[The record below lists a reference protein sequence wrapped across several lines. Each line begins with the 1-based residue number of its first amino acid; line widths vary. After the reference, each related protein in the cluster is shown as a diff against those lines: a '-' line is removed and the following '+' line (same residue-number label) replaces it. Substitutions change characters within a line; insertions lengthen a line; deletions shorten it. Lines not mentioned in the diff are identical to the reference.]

1 MQEPGTLWYSDDYL
15 MFCDESSTWCSYIFH
30 ETNPQS
36 LRNPDAIPVVATT
49 NRSVNASSQCVS
61 YPVRRGSNGTED
73 TILVD
78 RQGRTLEI
86 PLPVR
91 GGLDQSTFITNTSFS
106 SQCGRG
112 CGIVSVFEASSSSA
126 WYYNCTTTM
135 SPVSN
140 AAVPGH
146 ELGPDLTRLAT
157 TAIALRGYAPSNEQN
172 NNDTQFQIYPSESI
186 YGVPLNGSADSM
198 AFLLSR
204 FAIGVVAVTAEAN
217 SDITVNGKTPHIGQK
232 LNIQHWDIVHLIFG
246 LTAGLQLVLA
256 VAATW
261 VSRRVVIPTG
271 GSVAEAQVLRPM
283 MEGDD
288 GSRQPGNGS
297 TDEKRPSGGKE
308 KKKGDCWIYRDHH
321 VGDGIYDLF
330 MERTSTSNSTN
341 SECQPSPDNNS
352 NEIGEMGERGVQ
364 FADGAR
370 RDSRQSSHGHAP
382 KTRS

>member
-1 MQEPGTLWYSDDYL
+1 MQEPGVLWYSDDYL
-15 MFCDESSTWCSYIFH
+15 MFCDQRSTWCSYIFH

-36 LRNPDAIPVVATT
+36 LRNPDAIPVVVAT
-49 NRSVNASSQCVS
+49 NRVVNASSQCVS
-61 YPVRRGSNGTED
+61 YPVRRGSNGTD
-73 TILVD
+73 NTILVE
-78 RQGRTLEI
+78 RQGSTLEI

-91 GGLDQSTFITNTSFS
+91 GGLDQSTFITNTSLS
-106 SQCGRG
+106 SQCGRD

-140 AAVPGH
+140 AVVPDH
-146 ELGPDLTRLAT
+146 ELGADLTRLAT

-232 LNIQHWDIVHLIFG
+232 LNIQHWDMVHLIFG

-283 MEGDD
+283 MKSDD
-288 GSRQPGNGS
+288 ESRQLGTGNF
-297 TDEKRPSGGKE
+297 DEKRQSGRRE
-308 KKKGDCWIYRDHH
+308 KKGGDYWIYRDHH

-330 MERTSTSNSTN
+330 MERSTTSNSTD
-341 SECQPSPDNNS
+341 SECQPSPDNDFNETG
-352 NEIGEMGERGVQ
+352 EIGDRVVQ

-370 RDSRQSSHGHAP
+370 RDSQQSSHGHTP
-382 KTRS
+382 KPRS